1 MPFRPAEY
9 RGLDDV
15 VYDKAPCTYR
25 PLVTAAL
32 QLVDS
37 YFQLH
42 AKGLCYCDISYR
54 NICIRPTTGD
64 ILVMDNDNVTVNR
77 YGLSGVAGTLPF
89 MAPEVIRGE
98 TMPSRETDL
107 YSLAV
112 LLFGMFMRDHPMHG
126 KKESAIRILD
136 ENAQDKLYGFEP
148 VFMFDPR
155 DDSNRP
161 DPRWHAAA
169 LDLWPRYPQ
178 FFRDLFTTSF
188 TDGVRDPDH
197 GRVRETV
204 WRKKL
209 IALRDAIVYGPC
221 GAENFYCEDYRR
233 KHEGRLRPCW
243 QHGDR
248 GETVPIPFRLEV
260 NQQLVVL
267 NYDAKVFPHH
277 LDERREQGSDA
288 RQKHHPGGRNRD
300 RFRQRQGRDSAL
312 AFDSRRNCL
321 RRYDMDRP
329 GNRGD
334 LGIACF
340 AVVVIS
346 RLGGASIMNV
356 NARNALCDMVRQYG
370 RSVIDDPGRCKGLLH
385 DFLRHDRP
393 ELTVLLGALTEGVPS
408 DLVTSQSAAPP
419 MARIAQAIGKRQ
431 KNLLLTEDAARWAV
445 ESWAVA
451 LGVVSAEMLRP
462 DSGRGDANTANPA
475 SQVAPP
481 APAESTFPPRLIN

>member
-1 MPFRPAEY
+1 MQALKKGDRLRAKLSQMTCEVAEYIAGGGQGEVYAVRLGGDRFALKWYLPDSATPTQLAILQKLIEIGPPTERFLWPFDLVASDRHREFGYLMPFRPAEY

-77 YGLSGVAGTLPF
+77 SGLSGVAGTLPF

-248 GETVPIPFRLEV
+248 GETVTIPFRLEV

-277 LDERREQGSDA
+277 LDERRSLDFSAPAAEVAQ
-288 RQKHHPGGRNRD
+288 HPTD
-300 RFRQRQGRDSAL
+300 
-312 AFDSRRNCL
+312 
-321 RRYDMDRP
+321 P
-329 GNRGD
+329 
-334 LGIACF
+334 
-340 AVVVIS
+340 
-346 RLGGASIMNV
+346 SIW
-356 NARNALCDMVRQYG
+356 
-370 RSVIDDPGRCKGLLH
+370 GL
-385 DFLRHDRP
+385 
-393 ELTVLLGALTEGVPS
+393 
-408 DLVTSQSAAPP
+408 
-419 MARIAQAIGKRQ
+419 
-431 KNLLLTEDAARWAV
+431 KNLTPRHWVIRTSNGVSKEVTPGKSIILADGTEIDFGSAK
-445 ESWAVA
+445 
-451 LGVVSAEMLRP
+451 GVI
-462 DSGRGDANTANPA
+462 
-475 SQVAPP
+475 
-481 APAESTFPPRLIN
+481 RL